1 MAANA
6 KAEGDVMDLAA
17 TKPPIQVTSL
27 DYARLSGV
35 VEVFRRSGREPLVDL
50 LAAELDRAE
59 LVEPAVIPSDVVTM
73 HSRVTFVDDSG
84 EERTVTLVYPGEED
98 SRQGRIA
105 VVTLIGSALLG
116 LQVGAA
122 MSWRTLDGRTKR
134 LSVLEVTHQPEA
146 QGLDGAPAREHSEVG
161 ARA

>member
-1 MAANA
+1 MATS
-6 KAEGDVMDLAA
+6 KPQGDRTDLDAA
-17 TKPPIQVTSL
+17 KPPIQITTF
-27 DYARLSGV
+27 DYISLSGV
-35 VEVFRRSGREPLVDL
+35 VEAFRAHGREPLVES
-50 LAAELDRAE
+50 LATELDRAE
-59 LVEPAVIPSDVVTM
+59 LVEPGEIPGDVVTM
-73 HSRVTFVDDSG
+73 HSRATFVDDAG
-84 EERTVTLVYPGEED
+84 EQRTVTLVYPGEED

-134 LSVLEVTHQPEA
+134 LSVLEVAHQPEA